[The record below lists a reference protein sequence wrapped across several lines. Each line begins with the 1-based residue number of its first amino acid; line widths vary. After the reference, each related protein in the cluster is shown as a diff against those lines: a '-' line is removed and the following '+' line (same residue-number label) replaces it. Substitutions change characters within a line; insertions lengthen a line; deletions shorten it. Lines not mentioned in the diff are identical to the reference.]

1 MNRVLFSVA
10 VGAAACV
17 LTWILFRGEFTG
29 PVLGGLIRVWGVM
42 NIIPMF
48 VALVLSGNPH
58 SAFPGFYEACVFA
71 QWFGVSFLLFPLVR
85 RMLK

>member
-1 MNRVLFSVA
+1 MNRILFSVG
-10 VGAAACV
+10 VGAAASLV
-17 LTWILFRGEFTG
+17 TWILFSGEFAG
-29 PVLGGLIRVWGVM
+29 PVLDELIEVWGFL

-48 VALVLSGNPH
+48 AALVLSGNPH
-58 SAFPGFYEACVFA
+58 SALPGVYEACVFA